1 MDLNS
6 VEIKEIG
13 FKQVA
18 ILVQA
23 LSNEKSEYLKY
34 FTPFEFTVESI
45 TKIFSRA
52 IKDKYYGIF
61 VNEELAG
68 FYMLRGMDEG
78 YEIPSYGVWISSKF
92 SNKGLSKLTLY
103 HAFSFCKLNNLNT
116 LMLKVHPENK
126 VAKVLYESFGFKQT
140 GFDDKNDN
148 YIYHKSFSD

>member
-23 LSNEKSEYLKY
+23 LSNEKPEYLKY

-52 IKDKYYGIF
+52 VKDKYYGIF
-61 VNEELAG
+61 VNDELAG
-68 FYMLRGMDEG
+68 FYMMRGLDEG
-78 YEIPSYGVWISSKF
+78 FEIPSYGVWISSKF

-103 HAFSFCKLNNLNT
+103 HAFSFCSLNNINSISR
-116 LMLKVHPENK
+116 MD
-126 VAKVLYESFGFKQT
+126 AISIDFIG
-140 GFDDKNDN
+140 
-148 YIYHKSFSD
+148 I